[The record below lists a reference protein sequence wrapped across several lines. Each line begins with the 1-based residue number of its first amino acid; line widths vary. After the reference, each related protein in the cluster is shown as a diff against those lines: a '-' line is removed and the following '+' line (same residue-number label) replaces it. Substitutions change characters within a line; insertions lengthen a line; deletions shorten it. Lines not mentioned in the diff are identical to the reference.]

1 MISEE
6 VFFHDLVVNSQGGF
20 LVNVIKLL
28 AVLALLDFRSQ
39 FKDGIEPTLRVDE
52 SLTFLEFSSHSFV
65 LLNFFSLLFLLT
77 SVATFGS
84 LERLINGVLVTEE
97 MRAVLADATENLADI
112 VEHVTV
118 VDGLLE
124 GDMAEMSRTG
134 SLVTFASLA

>member
-84 LERLINGVLVTEE
+84 L
-97 MRAVLADATENLADI
+97 
-112 VEHVTV
+112 
-118 VDGLLE
+118 
-124 GDMAEMSRTG
+124 
-134 SLVTFASLA
+134 